1 MHIMFPG
8 LLRFSDV
15 GLLLLRLMVAAVFF
29 SSGLTHLKDPVGR
42 SKSIG
47 ASPAF
52 TGFLGVGEVLGSI
65 GVACWVLIQLA
76 AIGLMLIMLGAIQKK
91 IFVWKTG
98 FWGERGYGWHYD
110 LMLLLMNLVIV
121 VTGGGNFVVL

>member
-1 MHIMFPG
+1 MNVMFPV
-8 LLRFSDV
+8 LLRYSDV
-15 GLLLLRLMVAAVFF
+15 ALLLLRLVVAVVFF
-29 SSGLTHLKDPVGR
+29 SSGRSHLKDPIAR

-52 TGFLGVGEVLGSI
+52 TRFLGSAEVLGSI
-65 GVACWVLIQLA
+65 GVAAGVLIQLA

-91 IFVWKTG
+91 ILVWKSG

-110 LMLLLMNLVIV
+110 LMLLVMNLVIL
-121 VTGGGNFVVL
+121 VTGGGRLVVL